1 MSNKHKMKLMEQF
14 KVRQQEKKENGE
26 LEETVVSNDNVSEIS
41 NVNIEEVVDTYE
53 MSTDIEEVITKVEE
67 IADSYEM
74 SNDVEDE
81 IVELEEVVKQEN
93 IVEATEEILEQETIL
108 EETIQTEAN
117 TEIEEVIEEIVE
129 PAVIEETVINE
140 VVETVEEPTNTCT
153 LFEFACCGSDEF
165 FNNQIEKVAIMA
177 EQEVWSSK
185 ENGEK
190 DILKNY
196 IFDTFDRCYELD
208 IIELSDDE
216 MWCCFNTGLMTMSG
230 QSIFGLFTENV
241 RDDEQDWLFM
251 GFKTESDKAILDH
264 FTRFPVVATY
274 TDNNSDYYFNTNQDI
289 TLNVE
294 NILEENFESYPEEAK
309 KLGKEILK
317 SLMMN
322 AFETTKKKVKR
333 NARLAVPH
341 FSNNK
346 LGYLM
351 PITIPVADNKYLTM
365 ALEVEKMALG
375 NYSANTVSTKES
387 AYSKARVVMK
397 PESNWLI

>member
-26 LEETVVSNDNVSEIS
+26 LEETVVLNDSITETCE

-53 MSTDIEEVITKVEE
+53 MSAEIEEVITKVEE
-67 IADSYEM
+67 IADSYAM
-74 SNDVEDE
+74 STEVEEE
-81 IVELEEVVKQEN
+81 IIEVEEVV
-93 IVEATEEILEQETIL
+93 EEVKEI
-108 EETIQTEAN
+108 
-117 TEIEEVIEEIVE
+117 IEEVVE
-129 PAVIEETVINE
+129 PTLTEETVVNE
-140 VVETVEEPTNTCT
+140 VVETKEEVTNTCS

-165 FNNQIEKVAIMA
+165 YNNQIEKVALMA
-177 EQEVWSSK
+177 EYENWSSK
-185 ENGEK
+185 ENGDK
-190 DILKNY
+190 DILKKY
-196 IFDTFDRCYELD
+196 ILDTFDRCYELD

-230 QSIFGLFTENV
+230 QSIYGLFTENV

-341 FSNNK
+341 YSNNK